1 MVFNISADHDIFH
14 RKVEN
19 LKRDS
24 INAVHLTPGA
34 SSLHGFQNGNLRR
47 NSRNGSTHTIPDKH
61 HDSLLSMRKKDL
73 EHHLTGLNENYRCPC
88 CHMVQTI
95 DDHVIKLIDSQSSL
109 LSSVNNLVKQ
119 TNAKEMLNERKKEW
133 MLAANI
139 VDQTFFVLFLVML
152 FSSTVIIFTQA
163 Y

>member
-1 MVFNISADHDIFH
+1 
-14 RKVEN
+14 
-19 LKRDS
+19 
-24 INAVHLTPGA
+24 
-34 SSLHGFQNGNLRR
+34 
-47 NSRNGSTHTIPDKH
+47 
-61 HDSLLSMRKKDL
+61 
-73 EHHLTGLNENYRCPC
+73 
-88 CHMVQTI
+88 MVQTI